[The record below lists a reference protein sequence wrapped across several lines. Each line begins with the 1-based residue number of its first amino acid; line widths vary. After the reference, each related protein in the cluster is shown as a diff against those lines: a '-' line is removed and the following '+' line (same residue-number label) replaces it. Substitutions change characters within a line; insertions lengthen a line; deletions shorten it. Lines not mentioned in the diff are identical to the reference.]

1 MLSRKVWSFTILLEK
16 KNGSQNHNVGVKQSK
31 IGVNEN
37 SDFSY

>member
-16 KNGSQNHNVGVKQSK
+16 NGSQNQNVGVKQSK